1 MAIFIGAFRLF
12 FSAFLLSL
20 LNAAS
25 IGINSAVE
33 ELLEVRERARRDA
46 STLGQPTQIHR
57 AKISMVG
64 TKVMMG
70 DSRSVTQMFDIYQ
83 YRVSWTEPTSW
94 NDNFDDSSRRYEL
107 NCWVEGGNGDR
118 KTIVRKQVGAYF
130 SGYNQKYR
138 FPPGLDLATQCQ
150 VRANNSA
157 GFTTSWTETNRISVK
172 DVPVYF
178 PGFEDVDL
186 RGLSE
191 EGIISVL
198 SKNSTE
204 VATES
209 VVPSETSTK
218 KE

>member
-1 MAIFIGAFRLF
+1 MAIFVGAFRLF
-12 FSAFLLSL
+12 VSAFLLSL

-33 ELLEVRERARRDA
+33 ELLEVRERVRRDA

-94 NDNFDDSSRRYEL
+94 NDNFDDSSRRYE
-107 NCWVEGGNGDR
+107 
-118 KTIVRKQVGAYF
+118 
-130 SGYNQKYR
+130 
-138 FPPGLDLATQCQ
+138 ATQCQ

-204 VATES
+204 VAAES
-209 VVPSETSTK
+209 VVPSGTPTK